1 MIIDINMHW
10 LPPDLLTDKELLDS
24 YIRIVPRAYGEIAR
38 VDLIPGTNKKQ
49 IIIEKPAGHE
59 NLNFGPEHINPK
71 SRIEVMDEAK
81 VDKAI
86 LRVPCWNEWLTLEMC
101 RNVNNGM
108 AEYAKRNSD
117 RFHTLGVV
125 PPWGDKESMYEM
137 ERCVKELG
145 CVGIEASAHY
155 GKLYLDAKEFRP
167 YFKKVSDLGVP
178 VCVHHTPLP
187 VQYESIVFQANLRRL
202 FGRCVDQATAVG
214 REIFSDLFEEVPDLK
229 LVHSM
234 LGGGFF
240 AFADL
245 LAPKGS
251 GVKEE
256 MERFDMS
263 ASEKARKYLNRNLYF
278 GISHAPVWGKAQI
291 ECAIK
296 VLGADHVL
304 FGGSYPVRREWLL
317 KGVDYVQSLD
327 VGEKEKAM
335 VLGENAK
342 KIFRLN

>member
-1 MIIDINMHW
+1 M
-10 LPPDLLTDKELLDS
+10 
-24 YIRIVPRAYGEIAR
+24 
-38 VDLIPGTNKKQ
+38 
-49 IIIEKPAGHE
+49 
-59 NLNFGPEHINPK
+59 
-71 SRIEVMDEAK
+71 
-81 VDKAI
+81 
-86 LRVPCWNEWLTLEMC
+86 
-101 RNVNNGM
+101 
-108 AEYAKRNSD
+108 
-117 RFHTLGVV
+117 
-125 PPWGDKESMYEM
+125 
-137 ERCVKELG
+137 
-145 CVGIEASAHY
+145 EASAHY

-167 YFKKVSDLGVP
+167 YFKKVSELGVP

-263 ASEKARKYLNRNLYF
+263 ASEKAREYLNRNLYF

-317 KGVDYVQSLD
+317 KGVDFVQSLD
-327 VGEKEKAM
+327 VGEEEKAM

-342 KIFRLN
+342 KIFHLN